1 MTKQAINTNIS
12 TLWACFMPNKM
23 MAITARKEFNH
34 ARHTKSGTNVHA
46 TIRIS

>member
-1 MTKQAINTNIS
+1 MSNKPKNTYTS

-46 TIRIS
+46 TIRVS

>member
-1 MTKQAINTNIS
+1 MGNKSINAYIS
-12 TLWACFMPNKM
+12 MLWACFMPNKM

-46 TIRIS
+46 TIRVS